1 MNYYIFTVL
10 ICVKY
15 TNRVYMRARVQ
26 CSHCIHGLELLMD
39 RCTTPKGFMK
49 NKLMC
54 APSYDP
60 LWYIPL
66 QITKRVSGSG
76 T

>member
-1 MNYYIFTVL
+1 MRKVH
-10 ICVKY
+10 KP
-15 TNRVYMRARVQ
+15 RVQYVRARVQ
-26 CSHCIHGLELLMD
+26 RSHCIHGLELLMD

-66 QITKRVSGSG
+66 QITKRDSGSG
-76 T
+76 P